1 MDPEI
6 VMWVGGSCGTAAASA
21 IGLMWRTMNKQ
32 SADRHKASDK
42 RFVRVEEKLDECVF
56 AKGELERQFASDR
69 NAHNIVIQS
78 MIEENYWNKKRKRDR
93 RTGG

>member
-1 MDPEI
+1 MEPEL
-6 VMWVGGSCGTAAASA
+6 VKWVVGGGGTAAASA
-21 IGLMWRTMNKQ
+21 MGVMWRTMNKQ
-32 SADRHKASDK
+32 SADRHEASDK
-42 RFVRVEEKLDECVF
+42 RFVRVEKKLDECVF

-69 NAHNIVIQS
+69 NAHNIVIQA